1 MVRPHPG
8 MDQRGTFVVYEEL
21 VELEL
26 RLRLKSTDPVDPV
39 YPFPALS
46 QARSLQRCNSTISVN
61 RENGNSLSGSSEFY
75 ACS

>member
-39 YPFPALS
+39 GYLVHPCHQRLPLPRALP
-46 QARSLQRCNSTISVN
+46 ST
-61 RENGNSLSGSSEFY
+61 
-75 ACS
+75 